1 MGPNR
6 EEQLVSEAIKQLQD
20 EAEYSFKKQVLE
32 KIKQIQTH
40 QETLRKTQADLERTK
55 KELKE
60 LQLTPI
66 DAKAILG

>member
-1 MGPNR
+1 MGPSK

-20 EAEYSFKKQVLE
+20 EAEYAFKGAVVAKIRLIQTQQETIRKAQAELE
-32 KIKQIQTH
+32 K
-40 QETLRKTQADLERTK
+40 TK

>member
-20 EAEYSFKKQVLE
+20 EAEYAFKGAVVAKIRLIQTQQETIRKAQAELE
-32 KIKQIQTH
+32 K
-40 QETLRKTQADLERTK
+40 TK